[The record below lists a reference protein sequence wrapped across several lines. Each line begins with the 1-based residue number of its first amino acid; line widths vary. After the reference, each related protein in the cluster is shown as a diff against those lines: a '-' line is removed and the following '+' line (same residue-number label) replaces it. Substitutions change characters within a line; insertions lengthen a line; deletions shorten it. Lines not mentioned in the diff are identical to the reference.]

1 MATSRPAVSPKTTAV
16 PPNPGISATS
26 TTSPNQAYASA
37 PSGASNT
44 TGIPLVPPPTAAG
57 PENSNLIQYVKRSV
71 RNDEDFH
78 FLRFESLQRTNIVA
92 LQLKLIR
99 TKDKIL
105 TNEDL
110 SHADVE
116 TLRETLEQYG

>member
-1 MATSRPAVSPKTTAV
+1 
-16 PPNPGISATS
+16 
-26 TTSPNQAYASA
+26 
-37 PSGASNT
+37 
-44 TGIPLVPPPTAAG
+44 
-57 PENSNLIQYVKRSV
+57 V